1 MKQKRS
7 PIPYLLLAAYGLL
20 SLGIWFVLD
29 GERREQLKDLSIA
42 EAETVSIIVQRDL
55 ILRIA
60 SVNRMAKR
68 WELLDGLSEEL
79 FTADAQNYLDDMPG
93 FRALSYNDE
102 GNIARFVIPKRNSRA
117 IGRNIADISESR
129 REALAR
135 ARSSDGPA
143 MTSPIQLLDET
154 AGFIIFVPVRER
166 LKFVGTLGAVFQ
178 TETWLSSL
186 ISDIPQRSEQIP
198 FVRQIRLAGDVIYQS
213 DGWTD
218 AEGSRTISA
227 PPVDLFGQTLD
238 VALRRQPGAGLTTRD
253 RRPEIVAFFLVCIG
267 IAVAGIIASMQVATD
282 ARNWALAANQNL
294 NAANRTLAEE
304 IEVRREAE
312 TRALEA
318 SEAKSRFLA
327 TMSHEVRTPINAI
340 MGMFELIQAAGV
352 PERQRRQASVGRAAA
367 ERLLD
372 QLTAVL
378 EMSKLRAKA
387 VTFNPHEINLQDLA
401 EQWAVTLEGMV
412 RRQER
417 DLAFDVVQGPDLP
430 QKLFVDDKRIHQIV
444 TNLLDNAV
452 KYTSEG
458 RVELRIT
465 NATSEDGAAGV
476 ALDVVDTGPGI
487 KASQMDRIFDR
498 FVQIDDNIDRAS
510 GGAGLGLAIAKELA
524 EAMGMSL
531 ALHESGTE
539 GSTFRLFVK
548 TT

>member
-1 MKQKRS
+1 
-7 PIPYLLLAAYGLL
+7 
-20 SLGIWFVLD
+20 
-29 GERREQLKDLSIA
+29 
-42 EAETVSIIVQRDL
+42 
-55 ILRIA
+55 
-60 SVNRMAKR
+60 
-68 WELLDGLSEEL
+68 
-79 FTADAQNYLDDMPG
+79 
-93 FRALSYNDE
+93 
-102 GNIARFVIPKRNSRA
+102 
-117 IGRNIADISESR
+117 ISESR

-417 DLAFDVVQGPDLP
+417 DLDFDVVQGPDLP